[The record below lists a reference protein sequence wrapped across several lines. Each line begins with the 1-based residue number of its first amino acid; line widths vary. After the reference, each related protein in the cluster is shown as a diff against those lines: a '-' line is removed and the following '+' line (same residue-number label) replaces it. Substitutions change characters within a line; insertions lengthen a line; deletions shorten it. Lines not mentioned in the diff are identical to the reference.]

1 MCFNMKNLALYVGFN
16 CGSAGKESACNA
28 GDLGYIP
35 GLERYPG
42 EGKGF
47 TSIFECGQFHG
58 QCTIYFYSFYYLT

>member
-47 TSIFECGQFHG
+47 TSIF
-58 QCTIYFYSFYYLT
+58 